1 MNKISN
7 NINDIKKNNKNL
19 NLEHTDNSV
28 SINDTI
34 EYSINQ
40 MEINTDNNMD
50 INIDVDVNID
60 INMDNCENIIQ
71 ENNMGVDANG
81 IEEKIIE
88 LPIKKKKGR
97 KSKKNKELELEQL
110 KPKEIIRPFPKL
122 SEKIFDVL
130 TIDGTEYFYD
140 TDFNLLLDKDVEPV
154 GFKVVDK
161 FIFYSEI
168 SNVIENVKRDD
179 LEVKKIFDNLKN
191 FK

>member
-1 MNKISN
+1 MNKITN
-7 NINDIKKNNKNL
+7 NINDNNKNNKNI
-19 NLEHTDNSV
+19 NFEYTDNSA

-40 MEINTDNNMD
+40 MDINTDNN
-50 INIDVDVNID
+50 ID
-60 INMDNCENIIQ
+60 INVDIEMEMNIDNCKNIIQ
-71 ENNMGVDANG
+71 ENNQNIGVDTND

-110 KPKEIIRPFPKL
+110 KPKEIVRPFPKL

-130 TIDGTEYFYD
+130 TIEGTEYFYD

-154 GFKVVDK
+154 GFKVKDK
-161 FIFYSEI
+161 FIFYSET
-168 SNVIENVKRDD
+168 SNIIENVKRDD
-179 LEVKKIFDNLKN
+179 LEVKKIFDNIKN
-191 FK
+191 L